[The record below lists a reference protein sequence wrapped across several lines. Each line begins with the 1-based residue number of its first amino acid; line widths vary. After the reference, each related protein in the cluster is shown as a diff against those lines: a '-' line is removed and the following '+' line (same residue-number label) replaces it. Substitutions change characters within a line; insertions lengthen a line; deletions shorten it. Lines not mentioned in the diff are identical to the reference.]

1 MEKIKN
7 YINGEF
13 VAPQSGKYLD
23 NFNPSNG
30 KKYSMIPDSNDSDIN
45 NAVSSARDA
54 FKIWK
59 NVPTIDRSKILI
71 QIADEIERQSEN
83 LVKAES
89 IDNGKPEWLAKKG
102 DIPRAISNF
111 KFFGTGILH
120 FDSQIHDMDGEALNY
135 TLRQPIGV
143 VGCISPWNLPLYLL
157 TWKIAP
163 ALAMGNTVV
172 AKPSEIT
179 PMTAYLFSK
188 ICDKIGIPKGVI
200 NIVHGYGNKVGEA
213 LCNHPDVPVISFTG
227 GTITGKKIASITAPH
242 FKKLSLEMGGKNP
255 NIIFEDAE
263 LDKAV
268 EMTIKASFLNQGQIC
283 LCGSRLFVEKKIYKK
298 FKNLFL
304 DRTKKLKIG
313 DPSNPKNDLGAL
325 VSKEHME
332 KVLSKINLAKEEGG
346 KILYGGKRIRLKDNN
361 TNGYF
366 IEPTIIENLSNTCTT
381 NQEEIFGPVVSMI
394 PFESEEEVVSMA
406 NSNRYGLS
414 ASIFTT
420 NISKAHRMAAAI
432 DAGIVWINTWML
444 RDLRI
449 PFGGM
454 KDSGIG
460 REGGFNSLRFFSEP
474 KNVCVKL

>member
-71 QIADEIERQSEN
+71 QIADEIERQSED

-394 PFESEEEVVSMA
+394 PFKSEEEVVSMA